1 MLMLAAAARASS
13 LGAVRT
19 VGIGSRGPVMKA
31 SCLVVTIV
39 LSALLVGCTTF
50 NPQEQ
55 PKQTAGTVLGAIGG
69 GLLGAQ
75 VGKGAG
81 QLAATAA
88 GTLAGAWLGS
98 EVGASLDR
106 ADRLY
111 AQQATYTAL
120 EQNPTGTASTWRNP
134 DTGHY
139 GAVTPTR
146 TYRTAARD
154 CRDFEQTVVIDGQQ
168 QTVYGTACREADG
181 TWRAL

>member
-1 MLMLAAAARASS
+1 MKRCGL
-13 LGAVRT
+13 
-19 VGIGSRGPVMKA
+19 VMIA
-31 SCLVVTIV
+31 V
-39 LSALLVGCTTF
+39 LSAWLAGCTNF
-50 NPQEQ
+50 KPQAQ

-75 VGKGAG
+75 VGDGAG

-88 GTLAGAWLGS
+88 GTLVGAWLGS

-106 ADRLY
+106 ADRTY

-120 EQNPTGTASTWRNP
+120 EHNSTGTASTWRNP

-146 TYRTAARD
+146 TYKTAERD
-154 CRDFEQTVVIDGQQ
+154 CRDYEQTVVVDGQQ
-168 QTVYGTACREADG
+168 EIIRGTACREPDG

>member
-1 MLMLAAAARASS
+1 MKLPGL
-13 LGAVRT
+13 
-19 VGIGSRGPVMKA
+19 VMIA
-31 SCLVVTIV
+31 V
-39 LSALLVGCTTF
+39 LSAWFAGCANM

-75 VGKGAG
+75 VGDGAG

-88 GTLAGAWLGS
+88 GTLAGAWLGG

-106 ADRLY
+106 ADRAY
-111 AQQATYTAL
+111 AQNATYTAL
-120 EQNPTGTASTWRNP
+120 EHNPTGTASTWRNP

-146 TYRTAARD
+146 TYKTAERD
-154 CRDFEQTVVIDGQQ
+154 CRDYEQTVVVDGQEE
-168 QTVYGTACREADG
+168 TIRGTACRESDG

>member
-1 MLMLAAAARASS
+1 
-13 LGAVRT
+13 
-19 VGIGSRGPVMKA
+19 MKVYR
-31 SCLVVTIV
+31 LVIIAV
-39 LSALLVGCTTF
+39 LSASLPACTTF

-88 GTLAGAWLGS
+88 GTLGGAWLGS
-98 EVGASLDR
+98 EIGASLDR
-106 ADRLY
+106 ADRLH

-120 EQNPTGTASTWRNP
+120 EHNPTGTASTWRNP

-146 TYRTAARD
+146 TYKTADRD
-154 CRDFEQTVVIDGQQ
+154 CRDFEQTVVVEGRE
-168 QTVYGTACREADG
+168 QTVHGTACREPDG
-181 TWRAL
+181 SWRAL

>member
-1 MLMLAAAARASS
+1 MKRCGL
-13 LGAVRT
+13 
-19 VGIGSRGPVMKA
+19 VMIA
-31 SCLVVTIV
+31 V
-39 LSALLVGCTTF
+39 LSALLLACTTF

-75 VGKGAG
+75 VGDGAG

-88 GTLAGAWLGS
+88 GTLAGAWIGS

-120 EQNPTGTASTWRNP
+120 EHNPTGTASTWRNP
-134 DTGHY
+134 DTGHF

-146 TYRTAARD
+146 TYKTAERD
-154 CRDFEQTVVIDGQQ
+154 CRDFEQTVVIDGQEEI
-168 QTVYGTACREADG
+168 VHGTACREPDG

>member
-1 MLMLAAAARASS
+1 MKLHRPVIIAV
-13 LGAVRT
+13 LG
-19 VGIGSRGPVMKA
+19 
-31 SCLVVTIV
+31 
-39 LSALLVGCTTF
+39 ALLVGCTNF
-50 NPQEQ
+50 NPQDQ

-75 VGKGAG
+75 VGSGAG

-120 EQNPTGTASTWRNP
+120 EHNPTGTASTWRNP

-146 TYRTAARD
+146 TYKTAERD
-154 CRDFEQTVVIDGQQ
+154 CRDLEQTVVVDGQDE
-168 QTVYGTACREADG
+168 TVRGLRLSGARSRKSDQLDD
-181 TWRAL
+181 RPKRRQLSS

>member
-1 MLMLAAAARASS
+1 MKPSRLVMIGV
-13 LGAVRT
+13 LGA
-19 VGIGSRGPVMKA
+19 SLA
-31 SCLVVTIV
+31 
-39 LSALLVGCTTF
+39 GCTNF

-75 VGKGAG
+75 VGSGAG

-120 EQNPTGTASTWRNP
+120 EHNPTGTASTWRNP

-146 TYRTAARD
+146 TYKTAERD
-154 CRDFEQTVVIDGQQ
+154 CRDFEQTVVIEDQD
-168 QTVYGTACREADG
+168 QTVHGTACREPDG

>member
-1 MLMLAAAARASS
+1 MKRCGLVMLA
-13 LGAVRT
+13 
-19 VGIGSRGPVMKA
+19 
-31 SCLVVTIV
+31 V
-39 LSALLVGCTTF
+39 LSALLAGCTNF
-50 NPQEQ
+50 DPQAQ

-75 VGKGAG
+75 VGSGAG

-88 GTLAGAWLGS
+88 GTLTGAWLGS

-106 ADRLY
+106 ADRNY
-111 AQQATYTAL
+111 AQSATYTAL
-120 EQNPTGTASTWRNP
+120 EHNPTGTASTWRNP

-146 TYRTAARD
+146 TYKTAERD
-154 CRDFEQTVVIDGQQ
+154 CRDYEQTVVVDGQEE
-168 QTVYGTACREADG
+168 TIRGTACRESDG